1 MRTTIPAF
9 LICGATL
16 LLTTQCARTTEPENP
31 TYTQSDAAR
40 RAVAMEAATPDLDTI
55 GAAATAPDASLSA
68 AATAPVPAAPDLNVT
83 PADYRTA
90 IRTADAGLKL
100 HPRNFD
106 LLLTRAKAQ
115 TKLGNYAEAL
125 PDYTAALRLKS
136 DDANAYRGRGM
147 AYAALQQY
155 SAAISDYSKALKYN
169 PNDKE
174 AFFNRGKTRMQT
186 LNFKAAISDFT
197 QAIALDSTYA
207 AAYEARGTSYSS
219 LNQPTEARA
228 DLEKAATL
236 APHARR

>member
-9 LICGATL
+9 LICGAVL

-31 TYTQSDAAR
+31 AYAQTDAAR
-40 RAVAMEAATPDLDTI
+40 RAVMMEDAAPAQDTI

-68 AATAPVPAAPDLNVT
+68 AATAPVPAVPTPVVT
-83 PADYRTA
+83 AADYRRA
-90 IRTADAGLKL
+90 IRTADAGLKE

-106 LLLTRAKAQ
+106 LLLTRARARTQ
-115 TKLGNYAEAL
+115 LGDYAEAL

-147 AYAALQQY
+147 ARASLKQY
-155 SAAISDYSKALKYN
+155 SAAISDFSKALKYN

-174 AFFNRGKTRMQT
+174 AYYQRGKTRMQT
-186 LNFKAAISDFT
+186 LNFKAAINDFT
-197 QAIALDSTYA
+197 QAIALDSAYA

-228 DLEKAATL
+228 DLEKAEAL
-236 APHARR
+236 R